1 MSNSYKVIIPA
12 RYESSRLPGK
22 PILDIGGKTL
32 LQHAYDAASKS
43 NAVEVIIA
51 TDDQR
56 IADVAN
62 SFGANVIMTSPDH
75 SSGTDRIAEVVE
87 KLGISDNECIVNL
100 QGDEIAMPPQ
110 LLDQV
115 ARLLIS
121 SDSCNMATLCEQI
134 FSDKDINDSNIV
146 KVIFNMNK
154 SVIYF
159 SRLPIPY
166 HKSGMSRK
174 YYRHIGIY
182 AYRAGFLKLF
192 SSWPVCE
199 LEKKESLEQLRV
211 LDHGEHI
218 MIEEACVESGIGVD
232 TKEDVERAKHLIEK
246 ISG

>member
-32 LQHAYDAASKS
+32 LQHAYDAARQSK
-43 NAVEVIIA
+43 ADEVIIA

-62 SFGANVIMTSPDH
+62 AFGADVIMTSTDH

-87 KLGISDNECIVNL
+87 KRGISDPECIVNL

-110 LLDQV
+110 LIDQV
-115 ARLLIS
+115 AGLLLS
-121 SDSCNMATLCEQI
+121 SDSCNLATLCEPI
-134 FSDKDINDSNIV
+134 ASEKDINNTNIV
-146 KVIFNMNK
+146 KVVFNINK
-154 SVIYF
+154 SAIYF

-166 HKSGMSRK
+166 HKTGGTTE
-174 YYRHIGIY
+174 YYRHLGIY
-182 AYRAGFLKLF
+182 AYRAGFLKIF

-199 LEKKESLEQLRV
+199 LEKLESLEQLRA
-211 LDHGEHI
+211 LYYGEQI
-218 MIEEACVESGIGVD
+218 LIEEVLVDSGIGVD
-232 TKEDVERAKHLIEK
+232 TEEDVERARQLVKK
-246 ISG
+246 TSN